1 MTGNIHIILAFILYL
16 LLMMAIGIYYYRRTR
31 NMADYILGNRKLG
44 AWVTS
49 MSAEASDMSGWM
61 LMGLPGYA
69 YLAGI
74 SAGWIAL
81 GLALGTYANWRYVA
95 ARLRKYTEIASDSL
109 TMPDFFQNRFHDPS
123 NLLRLIPAIFILI
136 FFILYTSSGFVAGG
150 KLFETVFG
158 LPYITSM
165 LLGAFVVIFYTL
177 VGGFLAVCWTDFI
190 QGVMMFFAILLVPL
204 AGMHVLGGI
213 TPTFSALYTISPEY
227 FNPFSK
233 ADHSTLSFIEL
244 ISLLGWGLGY
254 FGQPHILVRFM
265 AVKSSAELKQATH
278 IAMTWVVISLAAA
291 VLVGLVGKVY
301 LTTPLLGSDSETVFL
316 VMTND
321 LFSPFTAGLILSAV
335 LAAIMSTASSQLL
348 VAASAFAQ
356 DIYRAI
362 LRKNCSE
369 KEIVWVGRLSV
380 IGISA
385 IALWIGM
392 NPESFI
398 LDMVAY
404 AWAGFGA
411 AFGPALLA
419 SLFWRRAT
427 RNGILAGIVVGG
439 LTVLIW
445 RQFAWL
451 GLYEM
456 VPGFFLSCLAIWLV
470 SKMDKEPAKE
480 ITDMFDTIKHSNI

>member
-456 VPGFFLSCLAIWLV
+456 VPGFFLSCLAIWVV